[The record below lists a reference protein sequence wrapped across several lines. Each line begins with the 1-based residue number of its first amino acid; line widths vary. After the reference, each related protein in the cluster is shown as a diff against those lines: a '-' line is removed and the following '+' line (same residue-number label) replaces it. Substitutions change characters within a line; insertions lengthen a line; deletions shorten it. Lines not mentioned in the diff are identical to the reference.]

1 MKLIS
6 HRGNIN
12 GKIEKFEN
20 NPNYIDAAN
29 FDFTTGVTFEGH
41 GSGMPTPYSWF
52 GSTADD
58 PGVNKWIKTETIS
71 IF

>member
-20 NPNYIDAAN
+20 NPNYID
-29 FDFTTGVTFEGH
+29 
-41 GSGMPTPYSWF
+41 
-52 GSTADD
+52 TAIEQGYDVEID
-58 PGVNKWIKTETIS
+58 LRLERENSDWHKICNDAVIKYNNKDN
-71 IF
+71 

>member
-20 NPNYIDAAN
+20 NPNYIDAAIEQ
-29 FDFTTGVTFEGH
+29 DYDV
-41 GSGMPTPYSWF
+41 
-52 GSTADD
+52 DD
-58 PGVNKWIKTETIS
+58 IVNL
-71 IF
+71 FLHHNLVQ